1 MPPGVMHSVAGAYR
15 LGVGWRRGKVAGA
28 SSCKVS
34 CTLPRALRN
43 HWKVG

>member
-1 MPPGVMHSVAGAYR
+1 MPPGVMCSVAGEYR
-15 LGVGWRRGKVAGA
+15 LGMGRQRGKIEGA

-43 HWKVG
+43 HWKIG